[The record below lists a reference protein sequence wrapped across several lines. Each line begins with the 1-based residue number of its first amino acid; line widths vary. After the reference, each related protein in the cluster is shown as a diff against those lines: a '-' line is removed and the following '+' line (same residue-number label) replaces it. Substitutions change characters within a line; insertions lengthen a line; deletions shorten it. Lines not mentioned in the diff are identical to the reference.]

1 MSNPFSQDLLITE
14 EQKELVAL
22 VKEFAETKVKPVVEQ
37 CDRDDTLPMEV
48 YEQAMEM
55 GLHMT
60 VLPEEV
66 GGMGLDHLT
75 NCLLMEELAKVDA
88 GFAVGCS
95 ANGLACEPIMIG
107 GTKEQQKY
115 FASVLSQKKFAAFCL
130 TEPDAGSDVSA
141 AKTKAVFDEK
151 TNEWVINGTK
161 CFITNGGVASI
172 YVVFAVTEKDASSP
186 YKSMSAFIVERDLPG
201 VSVGK
206 KEDKMGIRLS
216 STTEVIFEDVRVP
229 ADHLVGGEAARG
241 KGFKLAMQ
249 VLDSSRPTVGS
260 MACGIAQ
267 RCIDECVEYA
277 NTRKTFGKPIAA
289 LQSMQFKLA
298 DMEMTTQVAR
308 QYCHYAAQVQ
318 DSGIKPYSK
327 LSSIAKCFAGDN
339 AVRVATEAIQIFGG
353 YGYSKEYPIEKLLR
367 DAKIYQIFEG
377 TNEIQRVVIAGN
389 LLRGY

>member
-1 MSNPFSQDLLITE
+1 MSSPFSQDLLISE

-22 VKEFAETKVKPVVEQ
+22 IKDFAEKKVKPVVEQ

-48 YEQAMEM
+48 YEEAMEM

-75 NCLLMEELAKVDA
+75 NCLIMEELAKVDA

-130 TEPDAGSDVSA
+130 TEADAGSDVA
-141 AKTKAVFDEK
+141 GGRTKAVFDAEK
-151 TNEWVINGTK
+151 NEWVINGTK

-172 YVVFAVTEKDASSP
+172 YVVFAITEEGGNP

-229 ADHLVGGEAARG
+229 ADHLVGGEAMRG
-241 KGFKLAMQ
+241 KGFKLAMM

-267 RCIDECVEYA
+267 RAIDECVEYA
-277 NTRKTFGKPIAA
+277 NTRKTFGKPLSANQAIA
-289 LQSMQFKLA
+289 FKLA

-377 TNEIQRVVIAGN
+377 TNEIQRIVIAGS
-389 LLRGY
+389 LLKGY